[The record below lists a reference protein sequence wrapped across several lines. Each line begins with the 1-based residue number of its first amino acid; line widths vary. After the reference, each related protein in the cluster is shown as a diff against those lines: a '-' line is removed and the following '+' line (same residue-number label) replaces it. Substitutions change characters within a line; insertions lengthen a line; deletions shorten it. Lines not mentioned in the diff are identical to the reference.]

1 MTNVALTPIPFGF
14 VAAGA
19 GVDLKAT
26 DWTVAGAGVTT
37 VTFPNDG
44 RTILAVNN
52 GSGSALNVQPVLT
65 RGVAGQVPT
74 VPPYSLAAGAVQGFG
89 PWSVK
94 DYGANMTVNVA
105 GAASVTVQ
113 AFEMTSA

>member
-1 MTNVALTPIPFGF
+1 MTNVALIPVPFGF
-14 VAAGA
+14 IAGGA

-26 DWTVAGAGVTT
+26 DWTAAGVGVTT

-65 RGVAGQVPT
+65 RGVQGQIPT
-74 VPPYSLAAGAVQGFG
+74 VPAYSLAAGAVQGFG
-89 PWSVK
+89 PWPVK
-94 DYGANMTVNVA
+94 DFGSNMTVNVA
-105 GAASVTVQ
+105 GAASVTVT
-113 AFEMTSA
+113 ALEMTSA